1 MTALRLL
8 LVEDDARVVKSYEEV
23 LDDYVGTH
31 NRQIEMRV
39 KGTLANAKRSL
50 DGSIDAAIVDLN
62 LGRGTADGGEV
73 IDELKEHFRVPVAV
87 LTATPAAADDVPPV
101 VRVFT
106 KGEHGFDEVLD
117 CLWGIY
123 ETGLTRIMGGRG
135 LLEKHLNRV
144 FLTNLLPTV
153 DVWVNYGQKD
163 PSRTEKALLRHA
175 LSHLV
180 ADLEG
185 DETPCYPEEV
195 YLAPP
200 LEDSLQTGT
209 LVQCRDRGTYHMV
222 MTPACDLVMRGNGE
236 PKPKT
241 DMVVVA
247 EVVPEPALFDSLPA
261 DKGRQKNK
269 GRQKKLKTNSDSMCF
284 HWLPECSAVKGGFID
299 FRRLESVPMDGFD
312 TQFERLGVRIA
323 PSFVKDIV
331 SRFSIFY
338 ARQGQPEIAG
348 PGG

>member
-1 MTALRLL
+1 MTELQIL
-8 LVEDDARVVKSYEEV
+8 LVEDDSTTVETYEAVRCDYVKTHDRQVAMRVVK
-23 LDDYVGTH
+23 
-31 NRQIEMRV
+31 
-39 KGTLANAKRSL
+39 TLPDARRSL

-135 LLEKHLNRV
+135 LLEERLNRV
-144 FLTNLLPTV
+144 FLTNLLPTIG
-153 DVWVNYGQKD
+153 VWVNYGRKD
-163 PSRTEKALLRHA
+163 PGRTEKALLRHA

-209 LVQCRDRGTYHMV
+209 LVRCRDRGTCHVV

-236 PKPKT
+236 PKPKA
-241 DMVVVA
+241 DVVVVA
-247 EVVPEPALFDSLPA
+247 EIVPEAELFRRLGAKP
-261 DKGRQKNK
+261 GRE
-269 GRQKKLKTNSDSMCF
+269 KKLRTNSDSICF
-284 HWLPECSAVKGGFID
+284 HWLPECSAVEGGFID
-299 FRRLESVPMDGFD
+299 FRRLESVPFDGFG
-312 TQFERLGVRIA
+312 TQFERLRVRIA

-348 PGG
+348 AVG

>member
-1 MTALRLL
+1 MALRLL
-8 LVEDDARVVKSYEEV
+8 LVEDDTAFVDSYAEL
-23 LDDYVGTH
+23 LDAYVDEHKRRIVMCVEGS
-31 NRQIEMRV
+31 
-39 KGTLANAKRSL
+39 LASAKNSVNK
-50 DGSIDAAIVDLN
+50 SIDAVIVDLN
-62 LGRGTADGGEV
+62 LGGGTTDGSEV
-73 IDELKEHFRVPVAV
+73 IEELKEYFRVPVAV
-87 LTATPAAADDVPPV
+87 LTGTPAAADDVPPV

-261 DKGRQKNK
+261 DKGRQK
-269 GRQKKLKTNSDSMCF
+269 KLKTNRDSMCF